1 MWRFRE
7 GSKNKNVNNEERTRI
22 IKKVSKTEINQY
34 KNYDGRPLAQ
44 TKQRYFD
51 FISKKGWKN
60 TLKLTSKR
68 QKNEIVD
75 RKTLKINKI
84 TDLDL

>member
-51 FISKKGWKN
+51 FISKKG
-60 TLKLTSKR
+60 
-68 QKNEIVD
+68 
-75 RKTLKINKI
+75 
-84 TDLDL
+84 